1 MIKLILITV
10 AALVFSGLSCSE
22 DTNPAFPGNDSVALC
37 QHIELSPDEQSFIL
51 KNTRQE
57 FNPWG
62 MNYGH
67 YGILVKDFKDTEW
80 DTLQSDFEKLKD
92 MGANVVRI
100 HLQYD
105 EFMLSV
111 DDPNPQ
117 AIAGYKRLLKIAQRS
132 GLYLDITGLACYRPA
147 HRLAWYDSLDETNR
161 WKAQARFWSIIAKA
175 GSGSPAVFC
184 YDLMNEPIIP
194 GKARKAGAWYTGHL
208 GGFDFGQYLTLDPR
222 GRTENSI
229 GYEWIS
235 KMAESIRKFD
245 EKALIT
251 VGFLPW
257 TKADF
262 IDTVASKLDFISIH
276 IYPKTDHIEAAMK
289 LLKNFDANKPVVIE
303 ETFPLACDTAQ
314 LADFM
319 LRSRTIATGWI
330 GHYLMSFSLEELQ
343 AKKDKSM
350 VESIYQSW
358 LEMFVRMKPQFSPA
372 SINCK

>member
-1 MIKLILITV
+1 MDFILITYIV
-10 AALVFSGLSCSE
+10 IFFSEVSLPKQHN
-22 DTNPAFPGNDSVALC
+22 TALC
-37 QHIELSPDEQSFIL
+37 QKVVVSPEGRSFIL
-51 KNTRQE
+51 EKTRQE

-67 YGILVKDFKDTEW
+67 YGILVKDFKDPEW
-80 DTLQSDFEKLKD
+80 DTLRSDFQKLKD

-117 AIAGYKRLLKIAQRS
+117 AIVGYKRLLKIAWRS

-147 HRLAWYDSLDETNR
+147 HRLIWYDSLNETNR

-175 GSGSPAVFC
+175 GLGNPAVFC

-194 GKARKAGAWYTGHL
+194 GRGRKTGAWYTGHL
-208 GGFDFGQYLTLDPR
+208 GGFDFGQYLTLDLR
-222 GRTENSI
+222 GRTEKRI
-229 GYEWIS
+229 GLEWIS
-235 KMAESIRKFD
+235 KMTEAIRKFD
-245 EKALIT
+245 DQTLIT

-257 TKADF
+257 TKAGF
-262 IDTVASKLDFISIH
+262 IDTVASKLDFISTH
-276 IYPKTDHIEAAMK
+276 IYPKTDHIEDAMK
-289 LLKNFDANKPVVIE
+289 RLKNFDTNKPVVIE

-314 LADFM
+314 LGNFIR
-319 LRSRTIATGWI
+319 RSRKIATGWI
-330 GHYLMSFSLEELQ
+330 GHYLMSYSLEELK

-350 VESIYQSW
+350 VESIYQGW
-358 LEMFVRMKPQFSPA
+358 LEMFVRMKPLFSPA